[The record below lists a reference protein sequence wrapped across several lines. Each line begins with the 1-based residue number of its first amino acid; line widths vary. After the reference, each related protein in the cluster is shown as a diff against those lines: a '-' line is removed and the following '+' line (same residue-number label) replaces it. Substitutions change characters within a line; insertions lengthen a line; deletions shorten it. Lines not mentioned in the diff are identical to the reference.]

1 MDVNKDVYLTMA
13 TRQERLDGGCTI
25 FPLPSSRSD
34 GEPSDD
40 VTGSCCSLSSFAK

>member
-13 TRQERLDGGCTI
+13 TRPEGWMGLQE
-25 FPLPSSRSD
+25 PPPSSRSD